1 MLGKRPAIF
10 LFSIAI
16 TAMVLAAITAAQAAP
31 VDLATPAGAGV
42 GSVIIFVPATGTAP
56 GTVPP
61 QGMILMPVPATGSL
75 VFPVRVPP
83 ISGTGPS
90 IARYVLVIPGPNP
103 AQNTGVAL
111 GLQLAVSIGTN
122 GVVTVYPIPVP

>member
-16 TAMVLAAITAAQAAP
+16 AAIVLAGMTAAQAAP
-31 VDLATPAGAGV
+31 GDLATPAGTGV
-42 GSVIIFVPATGTAP
+42 GSVVIFVPATGTAP
-56 GTVPP
+56 GMVPP
-61 QGMILMPVPATGSL
+61 QGMILTPVPATGSL

-83 ISGTGPS
+83 VSGTGPLLV
-90 IARYVLVIPGPNP
+90 RYVLVIPGPNP
-103 AQNTGVAL
+103 AQNGGVAL

-122 GVVTVYPIPVP
+122 GVVTVYPIPAP